1 MIRQYIQIIIVSCRP
16 NCIIHPSKLIL
27 SDLRKREKSNRNYLS
42 LPNSE
47 EFVDISR
54 QNERRNRGRGGEG
67 GRGESARSGSWTKL
81 LKPFPHP
88 HPRLAS
94 AGRRIMRAK
103 QKDNS
108 PIRGRKSGRNGSKK
122 LLFKNVFTVWP
133 GVQGDPGDPPLE
145 SWPFTPVFSVC
156 ASPSFPLLLLLLLAA
171 LSRDVETAGGERAP
185 RAFAATR
192 PPPPAPPPSPRVPA
206 RRGCVCAN
214 TRGGGR
220 VRGRRKPRVR
230 FSRQP
235 FQTFSALRLRIEEGR
250 GERREE

>member
-1 MIRQYIQIIIVSCRP
+1 M
-16 NCIIHPSKLIL
+16 K
-27 SDLRKREKSNRNYLS
+27 
-42 LPNSE
+42 NSS
-47 EFVDISR
+47 ISR
-54 QNERRNRGRGGEG
+54 DKTRDEIEGGGGEG

-156 ASPSFPLLLLLLLAA
+156 ASPSFPLLLLLLAA

-192 PPPPAPPPSPRVPA
+192 PPPPVPPPRVPA

-250 GERREE
+250 GERREERGRGELQRKPLARNSCDPCGRTRLL